1 MKQDEWAERLRHHLE
16 DYREEPKRDLWED
29 IEGALEKTAHRKTRV
44 VLMRRWMAAAVIA
57 GLSVAGAYMLWLQKY
72 TEETNNPSKLA
83 IVSSKP
89 ELSVAYNKSIDKN
102 NIAKTID
109 QALRTVTTISEEEHQ
124 HPLEQKTE
132 PIQEVSP
139 TPKDQTPT
147 EEQTPIQNRPHYDLP
162 QPIEREVKS
171 TQRRQVTMGLYA
183 SATSSNYN
191 SRNGV
196 LMSPLMLSNYVLTRG
211 NAAYLNGY
219 EERQSHD
226 QPISFGLTFSYP
238 LTERLSVSSGIV
250 YTKLNSDFITI
261 MQENQIHRHQTLH
274 YVGIPLNIQIALW
287 QWNKLNVYVAAGGQA
302 DWNVEAKANTDGVN
316 QEMEKDRLQWS
327 VGGSLGVQYNI
338 MPQLGVYAEPG
349 FRHYIDNGSN
359 VSNFFKDK
367 PTDFNLQVGLRF
379 NF

>member
-1 MKQDEWAERLRHHLE
+1 
-16 DYREEPKRDLWED
+16 
-29 IEGALEKTAHRKTRV
+29 
-44 VLMRRWMAAAVIA
+44 
-57 GLSVAGAYMLWLQKY
+57 
-72 TEETNNPSKLA
+72 
-83 IVSSKP
+83 
-89 ELSVAYNKSIDKN
+89 
-102 NIAKTID
+102 
-109 QALRTVTTISEEEHQ
+109 
-124 HPLEQKTE
+124 
-132 PIQEVSP
+132 
-139 TPKDQTPT
+139 
-147 EEQTPIQNRPHYDLP
+147 
-162 QPIEREVKS
+162 
-171 TQRRQVTMGLYA
+171 
-183 SATSSNYN
+183 
-191 SRNGV
+191 
-196 LMSPLMLSNYVLTRG
+196 
-211 NAAYLNGY
+211 
-219 EERQSHD
+219 
-226 QPISFGLTFSYP
+226 
-238 LTERLSVSSGIV
+238 
-250 YTKLNSDFITI
+250 

>member
-16 DYREEPKRDLWED
+16 DYREEPKRDLWEG

-57 GLSVAGAYMLWLQKY
+57 GLSVAGAYMLWQQKY

-89 ELSVAYNKSIDKN
+89 EQSVAYNKSIDKN

-196 LMSPLMLSNYVLTRG
+196 LMSPSMLSNYVLTRG

-338 MPQLGVYAEPG
+338 MPQLGFYAEPG